1 MTNKRQI
8 HALNV
13 YFNEDNN
20 IVISQS
26 SMESRDHLLTPS
38 SMESRNAFVIISKD
52 QADQLSEWILEMANE
67 PDMEGED

>member
-1 MTNKRQI
+1 MANKRQI
-8 HALNV
+8 HALDV

-20 IVISQS
+20 IVISQ
-26 SMESRDHLLTPS
+26 S

>member
-1 MTNKRQI
+1 VGFYLKIMTNKRQI
-8 HALNV
+8 HALDV

-26 SMESRDHLLTPS
+26 SMESRD
-38 SMESRNAFVIISKD
+38 AFVIISKD
-52 QADQLSEWILEMANE
+52 QAYQLSEWILEMANE